1 MLKGGLWSGFDE
13 WRGRT
18 IRSNYAENKERAKGA
33 AVRLLRNCVLRV
45 IRCETQAAV
54 VQWRCR
60 RYDGALETISEA
72 VREREAT
79 LEDEVKRVTK
89 QVYAAGEAAH
99 SGRVGMLETE
109 LLQGRQ
115 AQMKLEASLKQQIE
129 IVARMETSRWDREG
143 EIASLNDR
151 VALLEQALQ
160 AAEHEVVLGSSAM
173 QSRVHNLEGQL
184 EQALGQ
190 VREVTRVL
198 KMLEVE
204 GGNPSERDAKHAREL
219 WRVKEDAFQIVTDA
233 EQCVIRTEKIAE
245 KRIRDL
251 ELELA
256 FQALDSMQEAN

>member
-129 IVARMETSRWDREG
+129 IVARMETSRWDREWRCSRIPSIG
-143 EIASLNDR
+143 VLTTCWLAGRDR
-151 VALLEQALQ
+151 QPQ
-160 AAEHEVVLGSSAM
+160 RPGRSSRAGPAG
-173 QSRVHNLEGQL
+173 R
-184 EQALGQ
+184 
-190 VREVTRVL
+190 
-198 KMLEVE
+198 
-204 GGNPSERDAKHAREL
+204 
-219 WRVKEDAFQIVTDA
+219 
-233 EQCVIRTEKIAE
+233 
-245 KRIRDL
+245 
-251 ELELA
+251 
-256 FQALDSMQEAN
+256 